1 MPTQVPTGS
10 DLAVR
15 RQGGSSSRR
24 RRPSGP
30 KRLIYA
36 KGGPVPSR
44 PKYQRGGQ
52 VPDRWGQQER
62 FAPVHPREPESAT
75 PPAAAASA
83 PRRLRDAVN
92 PSLPAAKE
100 GPKPPAKGPGRHVR
114 G

>member
-24 RRPSGP
+24 RRRPAGP
-30 KRLIYA
+30 MRLSYA

-44 PKYQRGGQ
+44 PKYGRGGQ
-52 VPDRWGQQER
+52 VLDRWGQQER
-62 FAPVHPREPESAT
+62 FAPVHRREPESS
-75 PPAAAASA
+75 AAAAAEATTERLPLKRLINAKPIQRQA
-83 PRRLRDAVN
+83 PRRDM
-92 PSLPAAKE
+92 KE
-100 GPKPPAKGPGRHVR
+100 GPPR